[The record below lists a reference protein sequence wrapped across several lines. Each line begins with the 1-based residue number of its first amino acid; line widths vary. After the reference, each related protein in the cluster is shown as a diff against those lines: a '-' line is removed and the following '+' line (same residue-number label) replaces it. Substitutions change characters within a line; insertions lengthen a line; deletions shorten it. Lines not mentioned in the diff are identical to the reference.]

1 MKKLMIFACSLMAGV
16 SAYAQDVL
24 ITNNGDVKNVYE
36 VEVGTNAVFY
46 KSEDKA
52 DAAIL
57 RINKADVFMIKRKD
71 GTKYDLGNGAQ
82 PSSAVSSTPSPAQ
95 ASSPAQQSAV
105 ASQGAPQATVSAASQ
120 KRSEELIAY
129 SNTYAPEYVGKKG
142 GNAGLLYAVI
152 GYGEDSQLVNDDI
165 EIITKTGQL
174 NYPNGLNT
182 KLDVLIS
189 QNGVNKLT
197 FSENLVNYD
206 KPAMQ
211 IQVKNKTNRTI
222 YIDLGNSFF
231 LRNGIAEAYYIPS
244 SSSSS
249 QTDGS
254 GVGVNLGAVAGAL
267 GVGGAIGTLASGIG
281 VGSNKSN
288 TTVNTTYSQRVIAI
302 PPMSIKSL
310 DPQLLFK
317 SQTCNG
323 FKIEYFPY
331 RQSANFAFRSSDG
344 PKLQNGETLNYTR
357 ESSPLNWG
365 CMVSYSFAEDCSTIS
380 SIAFN
385 YYMRSIIGFP
395 ENIVFGGEDVK
406 IVKYL
411 PDYAKSMGFIGDV
424 NGMMVKDKTTFPRK

>member
-1 MKKLMIFACSLMAGV
+1 MKKLIFFACSLMAGV

-82 PSSAVSSTPSPAQ
+82 PSSATSSAPSPAQ

-211 IQVKNKTNRTI
+211 IQVKN
-222 YIDLGNSFF
+222 
-231 LRNGIAEAYYIPS
+231 
-244 SSSSS
+244 
-249 QTDGS
+249 
-254 GVGVNLGAVAGAL
+254 
-267 GVGGAIGTLASGIG
+267 
-281 VGSNKSN
+281 
-288 TTVNTTYSQRVIAI
+288 
-302 PPMSIKSL
+302 
-310 DPQLLFK
+310 
-317 SQTCNG
+317 
-323 FKIEYFPY
+323 
-331 RQSANFAFRSSDG
+331 
-344 PKLQNGETLNYTR
+344 
-357 ESSPLNWG
+357 
-365 CMVSYSFAEDCSTIS
+365 
-380 SIAFN
+380 
-385 YYMRSIIGFP
+385 
-395 ENIVFGGEDVK
+395 
-406 IVKYL
+406 
-411 PDYAKSMGFIGDV
+411 
-424 NGMMVKDKTTFPRK
+424 

>member
-82 PSSAVSSTPSPAQ
+82 PSSATSSTPSPAQ

-105 ASQGAPQATVSAASQ
+105 ASQGAPHATVSAASQ
-120 KRSEELIAY
+120 KRREELIAY
-129 SNTYAPEYVGKKG
+129 SNTYAPEYVGKKS

-152 GYGEDSQLVNDDI
+152 GYGEDSQ
-165 EIITKTGQL
+165 
-174 NYPNGLNT
+174 
-182 KLDVLIS
+182 
-189 QNGVNKLT
+189 
-197 FSENLVNYD
+197 
-206 KPAMQ
+206 
-211 IQVKNKTNRTI
+211 
-222 YIDLGNSFF
+222 
-231 LRNGIAEAYYIPS
+231 
-244 SSSSS
+244 
-249 QTDGS
+249 
-254 GVGVNLGAVAGAL
+254 
-267 GVGGAIGTLASGIG
+267 
-281 VGSNKSN
+281 
-288 TTVNTTYSQRVIAI
+288 
-302 PPMSIKSL
+302 
-310 DPQLLFK
+310 
-317 SQTCNG
+317 
-323 FKIEYFPY
+323 
-331 RQSANFAFRSSDG
+331 
-344 PKLQNGETLNYTR
+344 
-357 ESSPLNWG
+357 
-365 CMVSYSFAEDCSTIS
+365 
-380 SIAFN
+380 FN

-406 IVKYL
+406 LVKYL